1 MHPYFNEAVIA
12 SRIAELRRTAERSRA
27 LGPRTRAHLGAR
39 TAVAIRRYFEHERT
53 SDE

>member
-12 SRIAELRRTAERSRA
+12 DRVAELRRTAERSRA

-39 TAVAIRRYFEHERT
+39 AAVAIRRYFDHART
-53 SDE
+53 SHE